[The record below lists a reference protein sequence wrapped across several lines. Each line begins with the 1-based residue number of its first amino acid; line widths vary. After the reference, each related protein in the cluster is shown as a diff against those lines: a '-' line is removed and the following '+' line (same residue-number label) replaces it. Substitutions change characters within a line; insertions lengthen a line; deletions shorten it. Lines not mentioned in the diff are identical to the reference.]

1 MFATVG
7 GLIKVG
13 LAHAR
18 GCALNEAGSIT
29 DLVIVDAVR
38 KSDSRGE
45 AMWKPSD
52 DMSGGGRINSS
63 VRGSHGFLQK
73 YRTIRK
79 NAAQTEPETRRADA
93 SFMRKGGHKVSFT
106 IDSWVVPVFPV
117 AEMCC
122 VLAALVKPF
131 SSLIARQKQE
141 HGKQF

>member
-1 MFATVG
+1 MFATLG
-7 GLIKVG
+7 GLKVG
-13 LAHAR
+13 LVHAR
-18 GCALNEAGSIT
+18 GCVLNEAGSIT

-63 VRGSHGFLQK
+63 VRGSHELVQK

-79 NAAQTEPETRRADA
+79 NAAKTEPETSRADA
-93 SFMRKGGHKVSFT
+93 SFMREGGHKVSVT
-106 IDSWVVPVFPV
+106 IDSWVVQVSPV
-117 AEMCC
+117 AGMCC
-122 VLAALVKPF
+122 VLAALVEPF